1 MQAHV
6 SGFIFVLMEPF
17 VVSARKYRPQAFE
30 SVVGQQHITTSLL
43 NAVNNDQL
51 GQALLFTGP
60 RGVGKT
66 TCARILAKIINRTS
80 EDDQTD
86 YSLNVFELDAA
97 SNNSVND
104 VRELTEQVRYAPPVG
119 RYKVYIID
127 EVHMLS
133 QGAFNAFLKTLEEPP
148 EHAIFILATTEKHK
162 ILPTILSR
170 CQIYDFRRI
179 TVDDIKNHLVYVA
192 QQEGVNTDNQSLHL
206 IAQKADGALRDALSI
221 FDRVSSFTQK
231 NIHIEATT
239 ELLNVLDYNYYFRIT
254 DALLCND
261 GVTAITILS
270 EIVDRGFDMHLFIG
284 GLASH
289 LRNVWMCKDNR
300 TLHLLNASK
309 DLEQMYAEQ
318 AAKCNSTWLVHA
330 LKLLQDADLSYKRSQ
345 NAQLLTELT
354 VLRLAHHGQSEEKK
368 NDKPPV
374 KQLIDTS
381 TPSNPVDNI
390 KSDNRSAQSVQSAVV
405 SQKATSTND
414 PQNTHQ
420 NSQNAPPILDAEN
433 SNTSTDPETKSQSK
447 PDNQNVGST
456 PKATPSAPRRGFS
469 IASRMQSANTQ
480 KEEATEKE
488 TERVAK
494 SEGFS
499 LNADHLQQFYRLFV
513 QSKDDGNH
521 TLLFN
526 TLQSLKPDKRGDYG
540 IHFTLHSETQRTILA
555 ECQSEMMMFLREKL
569 GHGAIELNIDVVQ
582 HDPGNKIK
590 TPKEK
595 LSKLIEEQPL
605 TQKLIDKLDLKLDY

>member
-1 MQAHV
+1 
-6 SGFIFVLMEPF
+6 MEPF
-17 VVSARKYRPQAFE
+17 VVSARKYRPQAFD

-66 TCARILAKIINRTS
+66 TCARILAKIINRQS

-86 YSLNVFELDAA
+86 YALNVFELDAA

-104 VRELTEQVRYAPPVG
+104 VRELTDQVRFAPQVG

-179 TVDDIKNHLVYVA
+179 TVDDIKQHLVYVA
-192 QQEGVNTDNQSLHL
+192 EQEGVQTDHQSLHL

-231 NIHIEATT
+231 NITIDATT
-239 ELLNVLDYNYYFRIT
+239 ELLNVLDYSYYFRIT
-254 DALLCND
+254 DALLAND
-261 GVTAITILS
+261 DVSAITILS
-270 EIVDRGFDMHLFIG
+270 EIVERGFDNHLFIG

-309 DLEQMYAEQ
+309 DLEQMYASQ
-318 AAKCNSTWLVHA
+318 AAKCTSEWLVYA
-330 LKLLQDADLSYKRSQ
+330 LKLLQDADLNYKRSQ

-354 VLRLAHHGQSEEKK
+354 VLRLAHSGQNEEKK

-374 KQLIDTS
+374 KQANTVTANTS
-381 TPSNPVDNI
+381 QPNTAESPTPKPVPSPSQQVEQAVINDDKSNPPKERNVASEPLA
-390 KSDNRSAQSVQSAVV
+390 KHEPSVQEKPKRES
-405 SQKATSTND
+405 SKAD
-414 PQNTHQ
+414 
-420 NSQNAPPILDAEN
+420 I
-433 SNTSTDPETKSQSK
+433 
-447 PDNQNVGST
+447 ST
-456 PKATPSAPRRGFS
+456 PKPRRGFS
-469 IASRMQSANTQ
+469 ISSRIQTAGEAK
-480 KEEATEKE
+480 KEETKNE
-488 TERVAK
+488 TVAK

-513 QSKDDGNH
+513 QSKNDGNH
-521 TLLFN
+521 TLLYN
-526 TLQSLKPDKRGDYG
+526 MLQSLKPEKRGDYG
-540 IHFTLHSETQRTILA
+540 IQFTLHSETQRNILL
-555 ECQSEMMMFLREKL
+555 ECQSEMMAFLREKL
-569 GHGAIELNIDVVQ
+569 GHGAIELIIDVVQ
-582 HDPGNKIK
+582 AEPGNSVKS
-590 TPKEK
+590 PKEK
-595 LSKLIEEQPL
+595 LSSLIEKQPL
-605 TQKLIDKLDLKLDY
+605 TQTLIDKLDLKLDY